1 MANEASGHFSSCI
14 GICRTFHFTISFRC
28 NDGKKKERDK
38 TTQAVKATPHI
49 KKGREKGEGREKAV
63 RKAPK

>member
-1 MANEASGHFSSCI
+1 
-14 GICRTFHFTISFRC
+14 
-28 NDGKKKERDK
+28 
-38 TTQAVKATPHI
+38 VKATPHI